1 MKKIILVIF
10 TLVSLS
16 AFAQTN
22 GDIVDRLNATLGVRL
37 PAEYEVKVK
46 EFAANDT
53 IMRTRSATAFTEQ
66 FIIEQFKND
75 WGIDRQNQLLF
86 MWSKI
91 YGGISQKKLYNW
103 LDDDNKER
111 SSEYKKC
118 LKNISEFYEG
128 YKKGFKEYMEQKS
141 AEAKRQSAEAK
152 RQSAE
157 AKQEPIAYI
166 YHTLYY
172 MIYSYS
178 LHDFATDE
186 EIKEMK
192 EIGKNMIQLC
202 NQYNIDYKSLFPLEV
217 QKFYGIEPTVN
228 QSNTLSCDKAKIN
241 ILNIGLQEIVKLYN
255 LYQKTPQVERKIETK
270 HYIDYIETCKEN
282 DIDYKAILRKELGD
296 DKKVQELLKFYG
308 VE

>member
-1 MKKIILVIF
+1 MKKILLVIF

-37 PAEYEVKVK
+37 PAEFETKVK

-86 MWSKI
+86 MWSSI
-91 YGGISQKKLYNW
+91 YGGITKKFLYDF
-103 LDDDNKER
+103 LEDDNEAR
-111 SSEYKKC
+111 SDEYC
-118 LKNISEFYEG
+118 SQLKNINQFYEG

-141 AEAKRQSAEAK
+141 AEYDRRSAEAQQ
-152 RQSAE
+152 RSAE
-157 AKQEPIAYI
+157 AQQRSAEAQQRSAEAITNSLKNFVWFFNR
-166 YHTLYY
+166 YH
-172 MIYSYS
+172 MKDKEAIPP
-178 LHDFATDE
+178 DE
-186 EIKEMK
+186 TQAW
-192 EIGKNMIQLC
+192 KNKAM
-202 NQYNIDYKSLFPLEV
+202 EV
-217 QKFYGIEPTVN
+217 FIRCKV
-228 QSNTLSCDKAKIN
+228 IN
-241 ILNIGLQEIVKLYN
+241 LN
-255 LYQKTPQVERKIETK
+255 
-270 HYIDYIETCKEN
+270 
-282 DIDYKAILRKELGD
+282 YKAILRKELGD

>member
-1 MKKIILVIF
+1 MKKILLVIF

-37 PAEYEVKVK
+37 PAEFETKVK

-86 MWSKI
+86 MWSSI
-91 YGGISQKKLYNW
+91 YGGITKKFLYDF
-103 LDDDNKER
+103 LEDDNEAR
-111 SSEYKKC
+111 SDEYC
-118 LKNISEFYEG
+118 SQLKNINQFYEG

-141 AEAKRQSAEAK
+141 AEYDRRSAEAQQ
-152 RQSAE
+152 RSAE
-157 AKQEPIAYI
+157 AITNSLKNFVWFFNR
-166 YHTLYY
+166 YH
-172 MIYSYS
+172 MKDKEAIPP
-178 LHDFATDE
+178 DE
-186 EIKEMK
+186 TQAW
-192 EIGKNMIQLC
+192 KNKAM
-202 NQYNIDYKSLFPLEV
+202 EV
-217 QKFYGIEPTVN
+217 FIRCK
-228 QSNTLSCDKAKIN
+228 DIN
-241 ILNIGLQEIVKLYN
+241 LN
-255 LYQKTPQVERKIETK
+255 
-270 HYIDYIETCKEN
+270 
-282 DIDYKAILRKELGD
+282 YKAILRKELGD

>member
-1 MKKIILVIF
+1 MKKILLVIF

-37 PAEYEVKVK
+37 PAEFEEKVK

-86 MWSKI
+86 MWSSI
-91 YGGISQKKLYNW
+91 YGGITKKFLYDF
-103 LDDDNKER
+103 LEDDNEAR
-111 SSEYKKC
+111 SDEYC
-118 LKNISEFYEG
+118 SQLKNINQFYEG

-141 AEAKRQSAEAK
+141 AEYDRRSAEAQQ
-152 RQSAE
+152 RSAE
-157 AKQEPIAYI
+157 AQQRSAEAITNSLKNFVWFFNR
-166 YHTLYY
+166 YH
-172 MIYSYS
+172 MKDKEAIPP
-178 LHDFATDE
+178 DE
-186 EIKEMK
+186 TQAW
-192 EIGKNMIQLC
+192 KNKAM
-202 NQYNIDYKSLFPLEV
+202 EV
-217 QKFYGIEPTVN
+217 FIRCK
-228 QSNTLSCDKAKIN
+228 DIN
-241 ILNIGLQEIVKLYN
+241 LN
-255 LYQKTPQVERKIETK
+255 
-270 HYIDYIETCKEN
+270 
-282 DIDYKAILRKELGD
+282 YKAILRKELGD

>member
-37 PAEYEVKVK
+37 PAEYEAKVK

-141 AEAKRQSAEAK
+141 AEYDRRSAEAK

-157 AKQEPIAYI
+157 ADRRIAEADRRI
-166 YHTLYY
+166 AEADRR
-172 MIYSYS
+172 IAEADRRIAEADGRIAEADGRIAEANDKAIKS
-178 LHDFATDE
+178 LNNALTAIISFYDS
-186 EIKEMK
+186 
-192 EIGKNMIQLC
+192 
-202 NQYNIDYKSLFPLEV
+202 YNILPDPKRLESFKPKVIKAISL
-217 QKFYGIEPTVN
+217 
-228 QSNTLSCDKAKIN
+228 C
-241 ILNIGLQEIVKLYN
+241 
-255 LYQKTPQVERKIETK
+255 K
-270 HYIDYIETCKEN
+270 HYK
-282 DIDYKAILRKELGD
+282 IDYKAKLRKELGD